1 MAACAGGA
9 PRWGVARAML
19 WRSLFLE
26 SPLDH
31 DESRGWRHWM
41 HGTHCRYCVFF
52 SSLAMISVAVMFT
65 PQGGNSLGVKK
76 LSVRFDQ

>member
-1 MAACAGGA
+1 MRGTMRLSRQSRARRRAGAERPRDVGTA
-9 PRWGVARAML
+9 PVRQA
-19 WRSLFLE
+19 S
-26 SPLDH
+26 S
-31 DESRGWRHWM
+31 
-41 HGTHCRYCVFF
+41 CVFF